1 MKRIPFVL
9 LALLLSGV
17 ACSDDSEG
25 PKKEGESDPVTLTLS
40 DPNATEETKA
50 LYSNL
55 WAIQSKGFMFG
66 HHDDLMYGRTWYGT
80 EGGSDTKAVCGDY
93 PAVYSFDFAEHIDD
107 RHASDPDAQA
117 LRLRCCREA
126 YDRIGGAF
134 DAVVNGRLTTA
145 AWCSRR
151 AFTSTIRLP
160 AAIRGTTPAIGWPQ
174 RF

>member
-126 YDRIGGAF
+126 YDRGMVLTSCIHINNPLTGG
-134 DAVVNGRLTTA
+134 
-145 AWCSRR
+145 
-151 AFTSTIRLP
+151 
-160 AAIRGTTPAIGWPQ
+160 AIGWPQ

>member
-25 PKKEGESDPVTLTLS
+25 PKKERESDPVTLTLS

-117 LRLRCCREA
+117 LLPGGLRPRHGAHIVHSHQQSA
-126 YDRIGGAF
+126 YRRRFVGQLQQSGG
-134 DAVVNGRLTTA
+134 
-145 AWCSRR
+145 RR
-151 AFTSTIRLP
+151 DSD
-160 AAIRGTTPAIGWPQ
+160 GGQ
-174 RF
+174 RHE

>member
-93 PAVYSFDFAEHIDD
+93 PAVYSFDFAEHID
-107 RHASDPDAQA
+107 RSPRFGPGCPGAAAA
-117 LRLRCCREA
+117 LLP
-126 YDRIGGAF
+126 GG
-134 DAVVNGRLTTA
+134 LSTA

>member
-117 LRLRCCREA
+117 LRLRCCRE
-126 YDRIGGAF
+126 
-134 DAVVNGRLTTA
+134 VTTA

>member
-93 PAVYSFDFAEHIDD
+93 PYTVSILRSISTIATLRTRMP
-107 RHASDPDAQA
+107 RHCGCAAA
-117 LRLRCCREA
+117 
-126 YDRIGGAF
+126 
-134 DAVVNGRLTTA
+134 GRLTTA
-145 AWCSRR
+145 AWCSHR